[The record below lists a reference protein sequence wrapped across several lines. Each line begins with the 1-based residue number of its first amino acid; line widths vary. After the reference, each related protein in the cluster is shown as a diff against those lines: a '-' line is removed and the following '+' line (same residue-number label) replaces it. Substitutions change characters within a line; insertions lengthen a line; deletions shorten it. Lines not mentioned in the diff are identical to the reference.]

1 MLNSCNFSHPLLF
14 NGSVSLYML
23 ILCLWCLPISLLL
36 ASFNILQIPVRH
48 HLPLP
53 HTLNSLRL
61 NSTMRACPFISWH
74 ILLKQTFNLFPS
86 PVYQLWW
93 GKTPCFI
100 HLLCFLESNTIHGI
114 LIYSFWSEWLS
125 TLLFLLNKNVPRL
138 YEISWFQ
145 FKWIR
150 YFTMNIWLPNIF

>member
-1 MLNSCNFSHPLLF
+1 MGQCLCTCWSSVYDASLSLF
-14 NGSVSLYML
+14 FWLTL
-23 ILCLWCLPISLLL
+23 T
-36 ASFNILQIPVRH
+36 FFKFQFRH

-61 NSTMRACPFISWH
+61 NSTMRTSPFISWH
-74 ILLKQTFNLFPS
+74 ILLKQIFNLFPS

-125 TLLFLLNKNVPRL
+125 PLLFLLNKNVPRL

-145 FKWIR
+145 FKWTR
-150 YFTMNIWLPNIF
+150 HFTMNIWLPNIF